1 MDFSSIIEK
10 ISAQVS
16 FKQEE
21 FELFAERVTQIRVK
35 KNEIWEP
42 EGKIGTYL
50 GFVNRGILRQYI
62 LKGDSQEYTEHF
74 YSEGEFIGHYVSYL
88 SQEPATTNIQALEDC
103 ELLAITFDDLQD
115 LYLKVPVI
123 ERFGRLT
130 AERKLIEYH
139 QRTQALLASSPEDM
153 YHKLMIRKPDL
164 HNRVKQYYI
173 AQHLGIRPE
182 SLSRIRKRYA
192 EQQIKNQ

>member
-10 ISAQVS
+10 ISSEVK

-21 FELFAERVTQIRVK
+21 FDLFAKRVVQIKVK
-35 KNEIWEP
+35 KNEIWEA

-50 GFVNRGILRQYI
+50 GFVNKGILRQYI
-62 LKGDSQEYTEHF
+62 EKEDSQEVTEHF
-74 YSEGEFIGHYVSYL
+74 YTEGEFIGHYVSYL
-88 SQEPATTNIQALEDC
+88 SKEPATTNIQALEDC
-103 ELLAITFDDLQD
+103 ELIAITFDDLQE
-115 LYLKVPVI
+115 LYLQVPVI

-130 AERKLIEYH
+130 AERKLVEYH
-139 QRTQALLASSPEDM
+139 KRTQSLLISSPEER
-153 YHKLMIRKPDL
+153 YHNLMLSKPNL
-164 HNRVKQYYI
+164 HTRVKQYYI

-192 EQQIKNQ
+192 DQQRKN